1 MIFLQIQPVAS
12 QKLARQ
18 GIQPPK
24 SKERNSHEELQK
36 SVDGQSSENECSI
49 ENTPENKPES
59 VSENVPE
66 NVLDNYPKNV
76 LNNKSGNATLKQEVE
91 VEDDIDDVLA
101 SLLAKPSSVEDN
113 SSTENQS
120 STSSLMIESDDEQIE
135 TTNPLNHI
143 RMKALKSENTELK
156 IENTKLKSDKIL
168 MKEILKD
175 LQEKYKFGNEYLCLV
190 DD

>member
-1 MIFLQIQPVAS
+1 MTFLQNQSVVS
-12 QKLARQ
+12 QKWARKCK
-18 GIQPPK
+18 QPPK
-24 SKERNSHEELQK
+24 PKVRDSDKELRNS
-36 SVDGQSSENECSI
+36 VDRQSSGNECSI
-49 ENTPENKPES
+49 EYTPEYEPEH

-66 NVLDNYPKNV
+66 NALENYPENV
-76 LNNKSGNATLKQEVE
+76 LNNESGNATLKQEVE

-175 LQEKYKFGNEYLCLV
+175 LQEKYKFGNEYLCLM